1 MIFYDGHYVYDNYD
15 SLRDHDDYDIYDSL
29 DDYDVHDVFL
39 NKDLQ
44 YNYRVNQCT
53 PLYNY

>member
-44 YNYRVNQCT
+44 YNFQ
-53 PLYNY
+53 